1 LAILSKA
8 DSEIAICGAINLG
21 SGKIE
26 LKLDLVEI
34 QMLDGYRHRT
44 ME

>member
-8 DSEIAICGAINLG
+8 YSEIAVRGAINLG
-21 SGKIE
+21 SGKTE

-34 QMLDGYRHRT
+34 
-44 ME
+44 